1 MHSFPTLLSSDLSSR
16 RRGEGTAHVHRRR
29 APAGMAAGG
38 GMSAH
43 RGNTPDAAKIRI
55 ALADDQALVR
65 SGLKALLGGFDR
77 ICVVLE
83 AEDGETLLAALA
95 DTPVDVVLS
104 DIRDRKSTRLNS
116 SH

>member
-1 MHSFPTLLSSDLSSR
+1 MRISDWSSDVCSSDLAGSSR
-16 RRGEGTAHVHRRR
+16 RRAAGTAHGHRRR

-43 RGNTPDAAKIRI
+43 RGNTPDAATIRI

-77 ICVVLE
+77 IRSEENTSELQS
-83 AEDGETLLAALA
+83 LMRISYA
-95 DTPVDVVLS
+95 DF
-104 DIRDRKSTRLNS
+104 RLKQKQNT
-116 SH
+116 HNTKYI